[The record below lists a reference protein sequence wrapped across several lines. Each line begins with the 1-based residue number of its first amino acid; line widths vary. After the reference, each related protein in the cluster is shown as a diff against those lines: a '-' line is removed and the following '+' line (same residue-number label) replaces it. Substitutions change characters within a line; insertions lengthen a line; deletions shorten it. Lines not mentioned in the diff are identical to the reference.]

1 LDPLSIQAFILPGA
15 IDNRSGGATIPGD
28 KDIKALQPVFQ
39 KLAERHPMLRT
50 LFFEQSGEPYQCD
63 FSGAKSPA
71 GEKELKSCLK

>member
-1 LDPLSIQAFILPGA
+1 LDPLSIQAFIQPGA
-15 IDNRSGGATIPGD
+15 IDNLSGRATIPG
-28 KDIKALQPVFQ
+28 DIKALQPVFQ